1 MYKTAVIWGV
11 VGGLFG
17 PVGLRIA
24 AGSPP
29 KRIGIAWKHKITGRI
44 WIGFWVRDMPA
55 SAINEFG
62 AIFPKTTQVVVVIA
76 SIDRVG
82 LVRIGAVGGVRVI
95 QKPSHA
101 KAFVVYNAI
110 SVTNAIE
117 RFVFPD
123 TKGVVEAVVV
133 LIRPFKKVDPDRRRR
148 VAITFKPGVVSVKII
163 AVVVV
168 T

>member
-1 MYKTAVIWGV
+1 
-11 VGGLFG
+11 
-17 PVGLRIA
+17 
-24 AGSPP
+24 
-29 KRIGIAWKHKITGRI
+29 
-44 WIGFWVRDMPA
+44 MPA
-55 SAINEFG
+55 AAINEFG

-76 SIDRVG
+76 SIDRVR
-82 LVRIGAVGGVRVI
+82 LVRVGAVGGVRVI
-95 QKPSHA
+95 QKPAHT

-123 TKGVVEAVVV
+123 AKSVVESVVV

-148 VAITFKPGVVSVKII
+148 VAVAFEASVVSVKII
-163 AVVVV
+163 SVIVV